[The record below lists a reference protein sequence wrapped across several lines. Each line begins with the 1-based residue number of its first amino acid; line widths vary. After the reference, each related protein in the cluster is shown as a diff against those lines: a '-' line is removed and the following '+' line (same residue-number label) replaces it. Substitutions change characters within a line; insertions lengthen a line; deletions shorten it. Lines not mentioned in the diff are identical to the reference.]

1 MKSILIT
8 GGTGLIGKKLIS
20 QLDFDLY
27 NIIVLTRRKSYIK
40 EGIHFMNWDPDNNKL
55 DLSQINDLDMI
66 INLVGESIDKK
77 RWTKKQKL
85 NIYNSRIKTTQLLF
99 SKIKELEILPKYI
112 ISASAIAI
120 YKSNTKEPQKE
131 ESVFEDDYLARVVKD
146 WEEENIKFKSLGIR
160 TVILRIGIVLS
171 NHGGILKKLFPIF
184 KLGLGVPLGSGNQ
197 IMSWIHIDDLVRM
210 ILFCQKHHNIRG
222 FINAVS
228 PIPVSNSYFT
238 NCLSKKLGVIRYP
251 SFVKAPA
258 IIIKILFGEVANL
271 IFNGKNVSSKKIE
284 NLKFK
289 FLYKNLDDALIDFYC
304 KK

>member
-20 QLDFDLY
+20 QLDIDLY
-27 NIIVLTRRKSYIK
+27 KIIVLTRRKSYIK
-40 EGIHFMNWDPDNNKL
+40 KGIHFMNWDPDNNKL
-55 DLSQINDLDMI
+55 DLSKINELDTI

-99 SKIKELEILPKYI
+99 SKIKELEILPKNI

-120 YKSNTKEPQKE
+120 YKSNTKESQKE
-131 ESVFEDDYLARVVKD
+131 ESIFEDDYLARVVKN
-146 WEEENIKFKSLGIR
+146 WEKENIKFKSLGIR

-184 KLGLGVPLGSGNQ
+184 KLGLGVPLGSGKQ

-210 ILFCQKHHNIRG
+210 ILYCQKHHNIRG

-238 NCLSKKLGVIRYP
+238 NCLSKTLGVIRYP
-251 SFVKAPA
+251 SFVKAPS
-258 IIIKILFGEVANL
+258 IIIKILFGEVANV

-284 NLKFK
+284 DLKFK